1 MSPEASGYFSSYCQS
16 RAACQFNTRQARPS
30 FFLTY
35 AREKGARLP
44 GQHKPGQ
51 SANLYF
57 PSGNTQ
63 HASSQSRRQPA
74 AMFRRN
80 HASAAAQAARA
91 GGQAMRLSRSRL
103 MSTSGFIKVQQ
114 QQQQQ
119 LSSSAPGGRGAPS
132 YLPGTPLSC
141 SPVGAGAVPTSLT
154 AGPGARLFSTAATEA
169 SASYSTIDSAATPL
183 STRSAQAPPPLRPA
197 SLSTF
202 SSRRRPLAA
211 SSALP
216 LLFPG
221 QRDTRPFS
229 TTPAAM
235 VATKLDGTAIAKS
248 IRERIGRE
256 IAERQ
261 KLNPRYRPSLK
272 IVQGTRNHP

>member
-1 MSPEASGYFSSYCQS
+1 
-16 RAACQFNTRQARPS
+16 
-30 FFLTY
+30 
-35 AREKGARLP
+35 
-44 GQHKPGQ
+44 
-51 SANLYF
+51 
-57 PSGNTQ
+57 
-63 HASSQSRRQPA
+63 
-74 AMFRRN
+74 
-80 HASAAAQAARA
+80 
-91 GGQAMRLSRSRL
+91 MRLSRSRL
-103 MSTSGFIKVQQ
+103 MSTSGSIKVQQ
-114 QQQQQ
+114 QQQ
-119 LSSSAPGGRGAPS
+119 LSSCASSASAAPGGRCAPS
-132 YLPGTPLSC
+132 YPAAPLSC

-169 SASYSTIDSAATPL
+169 SASHSTVDSAATLL

-197 SLSTF
+197 SSSTF

-229 TTPAAM
+229 TTPPAL